1 MLRQSRTTIKELSA
15 QYRSVLKRAFLAGIV
30 AIATA
35 GSAHATITAEDIS
48 AINDSINMVQSDGNY
63 TTSMGDYNV
72 ATTDYSTEAGYGQY
86 TYDHDNNPETAEIA
100 LTTNN
105 GGETLD
111 NTVFTYTDNNGA
123 TTNLGANA
131 TGFDTSDFTNAAGT
145 VNAAD
150 GTTSLTTLQANTTTV
165 GLDNYQYMANFDNN
179 VDTLTALTADA
190 PELSSFHNDIT
201 LANGSTI
208 TVNGND
214 EANKPNIGQYGF
226 TVILHDGSEGN
237 FDLVYN
243 ETTHAYDYNYTGD
256 VELDATDI
264 AAANAQVTSQQAK
277 LLADTTAF
285 NTAVGTNETNYT
297 NALGHYNNVHGVY
310 ESDTNAQNTLDT
322 NYSNYETSFAAAQAN
337 QSAAGQNLSA
347 AQNAYADDLAVYN
360 STATAYNNYTN
371 SLGQSIDAKD
381 EAVLASAQD
390 YADSLADNYD
400 AAGSANTAEQNAKD
414 YADSL
419 ADNYDAAGSA
429 DTAEQNAKDYADSL
443 ADNYDAAGSAD
454 TAEQNAKNYADSLAD
469 NYDAA
474 GSADTAEQNAK
485 DYADSLA
492 DNYDAAGSA
501 DTAEQNA
508 KDYADNQIAS
518 EASARES
525 ADNELQTLIATEAS
539 TREEKDSTLQSNI
552 DAEASARADEDAA
565 IRSEF
570 ADADDAV
577 RGEFAAADADLQ
589 NAIDNEVARATA
601 QEQAIRNDFA
611 AGDAATLAR
620 ANAYTDHKVDTLEK
634 NVSGGVAAATALSS
648 VAVSNVKR
656 GEVSVG
662 AGYGYYNDQSAVAFG
677 AAMGLTD
684 RWSVNAGAGLAT
696 GDKTQMSFRA
706 GTNYK
711 FKLF

>member
-454 TAEQNAKNYADSLAD
+454 TAEQNAK
-469 NYDAA
+469 
-474 GSADTAEQNAK
+474 
-485 DYADSLA
+485 
-492 DNYDAAGSA
+492 
-501 DTAEQNA
+501 
-508 KDYADNQIAS
+508 DYADNQIAS